1 MNTRAFKQAN
11 GKITITVGSVS
22 KELTR
27 KEVEFKGVKF
37 DINYGEFGPY
47 LEEVNHYLADAQKY
61 SANETQ
67 VNMIKKYIESFDTGS
82 IDSHKDSQR
91 HWVKDLGPAV
101 ETNIGWIESYVDPS
115 NMRAYWE
122 GFVAIVNKEQS
133 KKFGA
138 LVTNSEKII
147 PLLPWDK
154 DMEKDDFLAPD
165 FTMLEV
171 ICFATNGCP
180 LGINIPNYDDIRE
193 VDGFKNVYLGNA
205 MPTIKSTNV

>member
-1 MNTRAFKQAN
+1 
-11 GKITITVGSVS
+11 
-22 KELTR
+22 
-27 KEVEFKGVKF
+27 
-37 DINYGEFGPY
+37 
-47 LEEVNHYLADAQKY
+47 
-61 SANETQ
+61 
-67 VNMIKKYIESFDTGS
+67 MIKKYIESFETGS

-133 KKFGA
+133 KKFGD

-193 VDGFKNVYLGNA
+193 VDGFKNVFLGNA
-205 MPTIKSTNV
+205 MGTISAKNV

>member
-1 MNTRAFKQAN
+1 
-11 GKITITVGSVS
+11 
-22 KELTR
+22 
-27 KEVEFKGVKF
+27 
-37 DINYGEFGPY
+37 
-47 LEEVNHYLADAQKY
+47 
-61 SANETQ
+61 
-67 VNMIKKYIESFDTGS
+67 
-82 IDSHKDSQR
+82 
-91 HWVKDLGPAV
+91 
-101 ETNIGWIESYVDPS
+101 
-115 NMRAYWE
+115 MRAYWE

-154 DMEKDDFLAPD
+154 DFEKDDFLAPD